1 MVVIQQQLEE
11 MNRYTLRFFR
21 LFMFSAP
28 CYMAYIFLGV
38 YLFTG
43 VDFYP
48 EADADWFRF
57 QLFFSGTMLIGV
69 LWFNHEI
76 GRRPPRYRWAQK
88 LVESIGG
95 REVVDGMS
103 FLQELQEFE
112 KHH

>member
-1 MVVIQQQLEE
+1 MIQQQLEE